1 MLASQFEDFMILVL
15 IAAAVI
21 SGVIGEAADAAIIL
35 SIVVVNGAIG
45 FAQDYRAERVM
56 AALRQLAALKAL
68 VVRAAADTRLQP
80 PRSCAATSS

>member
-35 SIVVVNGAIG
+35 AIVVVNGAI
-45 FAQDYRAERVM
+45 A
-56 AALRQLAALKAL
+56 
-68 VVRAAADTRLQP
+68 
-80 PRSCAATSS
+80 RSA